1 MKMIHMN
8 VCNGEIRYLK
18 LVPYDEQVFDNAK
31 RSGYTEGIYNP
42 KGIEY
47 IVDCFGV
54 ANDKCAAVIAKT
66 DCITDALMLLW
77 SVFGE
82 GLLNL

>member
-1 MKMIHMN
+1 MKMINIH

-18 LVPYDEQVFDNAK
+18 LVPYDEEVFSNAK
-31 RSGYTEGIYNP
+31 RFGYTEGIYNP

-47 IVDCFGV
+47 LLDSFGIV
-54 ANDKCAAVIAKT
+54 DKCATVIAKT

-82 GLLNL
+82 RLLNL

>member
-47 IVDCFGV
+47 ID
-54 ANDKCAAVIAKT
+54 AAVE
-66 DCITDALMLLW
+66 CIRGGAFEFMNAFRPMAR
-77 SVFGE
+77 SPP
-82 GLLNL
+82 